1 MLYNG
6 QLTLLQFK
14 ILPSH
19 ALPDGVKF
27 GVSFS
32 TVTVNAPKH
41 MEYLYRRLKDDF
53 NVTFVQKKLSNIESA
68 FVSPSTVAV
77 VNCTGVSAGTLS
89 GVKDAKCYPTRGQI
103 VLVRA
108 PWVHQN
114 IMRHGDDYETYV
126 IPRPGSNGN
135 VILGGYVQKGD
146 RFVNL
151 CHFSSLR
158 HLN

>member
-1 MLYNG
+1 MLFIA
-6 QLTLLQFK
+6 QLTLLKFK
-14 ILPSH
+14 ILSPQD
-19 ALPDGVKF
+19 LPDGVKF
-27 GVSFS
+27 GISFS

-41 MEYLYRRLKDDF
+41 MEYLYRRLKDEF
-53 NVTFVQKKLSNIESA
+53 GVTFVQKRLANIESA
-68 FVSPSTVAV
+68 FVSPSTAAV
-77 VNCTGVSAGTLS
+77 VNCTGVSARTLS
-89 GVKDAKCYPTRGQI
+89 GVEDAKCYPTRGQI

-114 IMRHGDDYETYV
+114 IMRHGDSYETYV

-151 CHFSSLR
+151 CHFSS
-158 HLN
+158 